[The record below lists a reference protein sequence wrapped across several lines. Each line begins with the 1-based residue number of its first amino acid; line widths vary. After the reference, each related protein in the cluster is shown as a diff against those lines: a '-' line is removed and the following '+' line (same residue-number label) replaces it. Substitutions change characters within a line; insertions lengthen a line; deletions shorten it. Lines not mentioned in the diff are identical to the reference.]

1 MVERMKK
8 MTVLDRR
15 EMRDEKIRQL
25 KTGRSVY
32 AESAELIRL
41 IQRGIEKENLEVK
54 IEKTDGGCWFIPN
67 EADNDEASE

>member
-1 MVERMKK
+1 

-25 KTGRSVY
+25 KEGRTVY

-41 IQRGIEKENLEVK
+41 IKRGIEKENLDVK
-54 IEKTDGGCWFIPN
+54 LEKTDGGCWFIPN
-67 EADNDEASE
+67 ETEHHTEA